1 MLEKQFSNN
10 RRAVR
15 KKNIIILF
23 DRGCFYVLATEA
35 SQKMSKKLKG
45 YWMKSRSFLLK
56 CFNDKEP
63 RKDIEHTNFHSM
75 KKIFE
80 KEFMIKLVKD
90 TVYQGTLNSPPK
102 ASFVVMRKR

>member
-1 MLEKQFSNN
+1 MQLKRQIFSATDNN
-10 RRAVR
+10 YKVDFAVDNILNSKIR
-15 KKNIIILF
+15 KKDKLYYF

-45 YWMKSRSFLLK
+45 YWMKRRSFLLK

-75 KKIFE
+75 K
-80 KEFMIKLVKD
+80 
-90 TVYQGTLNSPPK
+90 
-102 ASFVVMRKR
+102 